1 MSSAGSAVAEAPHT
15 RRSRTPNGA
24 GSLRPYRGQY
34 RVKVTVTTAGG
45 QQQISR
51 VVPTEAE
58 GRLVLA
64 QLLADH
70 SRGLLRS
77 PSTLT
82 VEALL
87 RELVESRRAEWK
99 PKTLANNEDLIRLHL
114 VPHLGAVKVQKL
126 RAQHVLQLY
135 TLLARTYSPSL
146 LRQVRAVLRQA
157 LQLAVVN
164 DVVPRNVAK
173 DVDLPTART
182 SRRSRQNRALS
193 PAQLQDFLQAAAP
206 FEEIAGPVF
215 HIAGLLGL
223 RRGEAAALR
232 WEHVD
237 LEQGILHVRDNL
249 VVVRGCPTPGTPKT
263 QAGDRTVPLAPE
275 TVALLAAWQGRQRAL
290 GVMVG
295 EKWVDSGHVF
305 TTLRG
310 TPFHPD
316 RLSALAREF
325 GTQAGLAH
333 VTFHGLRHTSA
344 SLHLARGV
352 PAEVVKTWLGHEN
365 VNLTLNTYRTV
376 YSYEHRLHVTGMS
389 GLLQQGPG
397 NLTLDTLRRVGT

>member
-1 MSSAGSAVAEAPHT
+1 MNSAGSAVAEAPRT
-15 RRSRTPNGA
+15 RRSKTPNGA

-45 QQQISR
+45 QQQVSR

-87 RELVESRRAEWK
+87 RELVASRQDEWK

-114 VPHLGAVKVQKL
+114 VPHLGTVKVQKL
-126 RAQHVLQLY
+126 KPQHVQQLY
-135 TLLARTYSPSL
+135 ALLARTYGPSL

-164 DVVPRNVAK
+164 DLVPRNVAK
-173 DVDLPTART
+173 DVDLPKARAA
-182 SRRSRQNRALS
+182 RRGRQNRALS
-193 PAQLQDFLQAAAP
+193 PAHLQDFLRAAAP
-206 FEEIAGPVF
+206 LEEIAGPVF
-215 HIAGLLGL
+215 HLAGLLGL

-237 LEQGILHVRDNL
+237 LERGTLHVRDNL
-249 VVVRGCPTPGTPKT
+249 VVVRGRPTPGTPKT

-275 TVALLAAWQGRQRAL
+275 TVALLAGWKVRQQAL

-295 EKWVDSGHVF
+295 AKWVDSGHVF

-316 RLSALAREF
+316 RLSTLAREF
-325 GTQAGLAH
+325 GIQAGLKH

-365 VNLTLNTYRTV
+365 VSLTLNTYRTV
-376 YSYEHRLHVTGMS
+376 YSHEHRLHVTGMN
-389 GLLQQGPG
+389 GLLQQGP
-397 NLTLDTLRRVGT
+397 NHLTLDPFLRVGT

>member
-1 MSSAGSAVAEAPHT
+1 MPEAAP
-15 RRSRTPNGA
+15 RKRTKAPNGA
-24 GSLRPYRGQY
+24 ASLRPYKGQY
-34 RVKVTVTTAGG
+34 RVKVTVAMTGG
-45 QQQISR
+45 RQQQVSR

-58 GRLVLA
+58 ARLVLA
-64 QLLADH
+64 QLLTDH

-77 PSTLT
+77 PHTLT

-87 RELVESRRAEWK
+87 GELIAIRRDEWK

-114 VPHLGAVKVQKL
+114 APHLGPLKVQKL
-126 RAQHVLQLY
+126 KPQHIQQLY
-135 TLLARTYSPSL
+135 LLLARTYSLSL
-146 LRQVRAVLRQA
+146 LRQVRALLRQA

-164 DVVPRNVAK
+164 DLVPRNVAK
-173 DVDLPTART
+173 DVELLGARVP
-182 SRRSRQNRALS
+182 RRVKQNRALS
-193 PAQLQDFLQAAAP
+193 PEHLEAFLQAAAP

-232 WEHVD
+232 WEQVD
-237 LEQGILHVRDNL
+237 LGRGLLHVRDNL
-249 VVVRGCPTPGTPKT
+249 VVVRGRPTPGTPKT
-263 QAGDRTVPLAPE
+263 EAGDRTVPLAPE
-275 TVALLAAWQGRQRAL
+275 TVALLAAWKVRQQAL

-295 EKWVDSGHVF
+295 TKWIDSGHIF
-305 TTLRG
+305 TTLKG

-316 RLSALAREF
+316 RLSTLAREF
-325 GTQAGLAH
+325 GTRAGLEH

-365 VNLTLNTYRTV
+365 VSLTLNTYRTV
-376 YSYEHRLHVTGMS
+376 YSHEHRLHVTGMS
-389 GLLQQGPG
+389 GLLQQGPD
-397 NLTLDTLRRVGT
+397 NLTLDGVLRVGA